1 LTTVTPQSSKSRS
14 PGRSGQLVVLLGAQS
29 LELRELHREAG
40 AAEVLDRV
48 GKLWTHHRGHQ
59 LVSPIDAL
67 GLTRG
72 HVDHLW

>member
-1 LTTVTPQSSKSRS
+1 VPRGSC
-14 PGRSGQLVVLLGAQS
+14 QLVVLLGAQS

-40 AAEVLDRV
+40 AAEVLDLV

-67 GLTRG
+67 RLARG
-72 HVDHLW
+72 QADHLW